1 MPVFFLC
8 IDRCTL
14 LIADS
19 SRKDS
24 SQVNLRLS
32 VKRGTSSEQLTSR
45 QSISNLGPLNTNGDG
60 VSILGTTGSITTY
73 SFSSS
78 ILTNS
83 TGTGSLR
90 GDSLGG
96 EISFEGESLRGEIS
110 FRGETSFLG
119 DSFRGEGSLIGVI

>member
-1 MPVFFLC
+1 
-8 IDRCTL
+8 

-45 QSISNLGPLNTNGDG
+45 QSISYFGPLNTNGDG
-60 VSILGTTGSITTY
+60 VSILGTTGSIKTY

-96 EISFEGESLRGEIS
+96 EISFGGESLRGEIS